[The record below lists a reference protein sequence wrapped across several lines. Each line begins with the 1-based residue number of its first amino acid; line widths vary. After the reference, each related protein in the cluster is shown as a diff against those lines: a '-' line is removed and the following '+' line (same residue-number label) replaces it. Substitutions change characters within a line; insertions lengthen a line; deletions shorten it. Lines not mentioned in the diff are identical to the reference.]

1 MLIFNTRVEL
11 NYSKTPLSPDH
22 WGLLGVLGLN
32 CRFSTITD
40 IKRLNVDLIRE
51 AILTL
56 LDSPQITNIEL
67 GRQLGVSERVI
78 RYWKKSP
85 IWEEERQKLINER
98 AEIMELNKAEQRAEY
113 KKNLEKQRQH
123 LEILME
129 QIYANSMRA
138 INISNKVYANCLL
151 MDDALEACAMAIKAG
166 AHIQTKAAIQGGL
179 AYMAALNHLHQF
191 NILIEYFEG
200 LEKEED

>member
-1 MLIFNTRVEL
+1 
-11 NYSKTPLSPDH
+11 
-22 WGLLGVLGLN
+22 
-32 CRFSTITD
+32 
-40 IKRLNVDLIRE
+40 
-51 AILTL
+51 
-56 LDSPQITNIEL
+56 
-67 GRQLGVSERVI
+67 VSETTI

-85 IWEEERQKLINER
+85 IWEQERQKLINDH

-166 AHIQTKAAIQGGL
+166 AHIQAKTAIQGVS
-179 AYMAALNHLHQF
+179 AYIDIMNHLYQF
-191 NILIEYFEG
+191 HILIEYFEG
-200 LEKEED
+200 LEEGD